1 VAEALKHADLLILRI
16 GFDWNNPPK
25 NKRAL
30 AAFQAATLIELED
43 APVDVATLYRGD
55 AWNWGGLFYRDG
67 APGKPFYVWVAY
79 RRLVEGAKR
88 LEASV
93 VRLEPGAARGLRVL
107 AGLGGDGVLRLLVAN
122 YADEEVAYEVEAEG
136 YALQRVLV
144 LDEKSDLSEA
154 GACEGGICVIGPYA
168 VHLVELARR

>member
-1 VAEALKHADLLILRI
+1 M
-16 GFDWNNPPK
+16 
-25 NKRAL
+25 
-30 AAFQAATLIELED
+30 AAFQAATLIELKD

-67 APGKPFYVWVAY
+67 TPGKPFYVWLVY

-88 LEASV
+88 LESSV

-107 AGLGGDGVLRLLVAN
+107 AGLGSEGVLRLLVVN

-136 YALQRVLV
+136 YAVQRILV
-144 LDEKSDLSEA
+144 LDEKNDLSEV
-154 GACEGGICVIGPYA
+154 GVCEGSICVIGPYA